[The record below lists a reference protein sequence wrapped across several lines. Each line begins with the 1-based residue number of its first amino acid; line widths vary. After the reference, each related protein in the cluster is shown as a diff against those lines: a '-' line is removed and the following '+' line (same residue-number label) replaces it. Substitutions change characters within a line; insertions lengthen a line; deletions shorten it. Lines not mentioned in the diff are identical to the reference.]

1 MGDVGG
7 FLWFQTKL
15 LINMDLAELVQLTTE
30 EEKINRM
37 LQKRII

>member
-15 LINMDLAELVQLTTE
+15 LINEDLAELVHLTE
-30 EEKINRM
+30 EEKINSM
-37 LQKRII
+37 LPKRII

>member
-15 LINMDLAELVQLTTE
+15 LINEGLAELVHLTE
-30 EEKINRM
+30 EEKTNRM
-37 LQKRII
+37 RPKRIT